1 MDDYKVKP
9 HVVKVDDKPD
19 NKNDSNN
26 ENKNCEKEIDISFII
41 DTTYSMSRI
50 YAYVYPRLCE
60 EIDELQKISN
70 KIDFYMTCFDGEK
83 VYSFPESFDAETLK
97 SYLRLLNFYGGSVTG
112 YESVLNEA
120 LQAETKRLSQE
131 TDACIRGI
139 VLVTDSMPCEN
150 AAARYDGDGS
160 LIDFIEVFSA
170 QPWNAK
176 SFIQI
181 NNRMRFYSTE
191 DMMAGRYKGSLYNR
205 LKEILNQPD
214 W

>member
-1 MDDYKVKP
+1 M
-9 HVVKVDDKPD
+9 
-19 NKNDSNN
+19 
-26 ENKNCEKEIDISFII
+26 
-41 DTTYSMSRI
+41 
-50 YAYVYPRLCE
+50 YPRLCE

>member
-1 MDDYKVKP
+1 MDDYNIPEKRGERI
-9 HVVKVDDKPD
+9 DKG
-19 NKNDSNN
+19 
-26 ENKNCEKEIDISFII
+26 IYISFII
-41 DTTYSMSRI
+41 DTTYSMSKI

-60 EIDELQKISN
+60 EINELHNELRKELH
-70 KIDFYMTCFDGEK
+70 FYMTFLDRER
-83 VYSFPESFDAETLK
+83 VYPFPNFYDEEELK
-97 SYLRLLNFYGGSVTG
+97 RNLQLLNFYGGSHTG
-112 YESVLNEA
+112 YEPVLNDA
-120 LQAETKRLSQE
+120 LKAETKRLSQQ
-131 TDACIRGI
+131 TNACIRGI